1 MIACTSERE
10 NGKFK
15 LLRIVV
21 ENLISSEIVLVS
33 NFCLVFIVIRIGK
46 RKEKSN

>member
-1 MIACTSERE
+1 MIAWTSERE
-10 NGKFK
+10 NGKFT
-15 LLRIVV
+15 RVVV